1 MEELMAEYGEWNR
14 KDATLSDVT
23 AKADYC
29 VSEEFIIKGIKSGK
43 LEYRDGAIWGNPYLR
58 LLRSQ
63 LEAYIVEE
71 LGPEYLSRLKYET
84 ELRKVKKEITSHT
97 RKLSALQKQKTELE
111 TALGFVTPPIKVAPR
126 R

>member
-1 MEELMAEYGEWNR
+1 VIVGVN
-14 KDATLSDVT
+14 K
-23 AKADYC
+23 
-29 VSEEFIIKGIKSGK
+29 EFIIKGIHSGK
-43 LEYRDGAIWGNPYLR
+43 LEYRDGAMWGNFYLR

-84 ELRKVKKEITSHT
+84 ELGKVKKEITSHT
-97 RKLSALQKQKTELE
+97 RKLSTLQKRKTELE
-111 TALGFVTPPIKVAPR
+111 MAMGIVTPPIKVAPR